1 MKQKRKIL
9 LCALSFIAVA
19 LFSCG
24 IAFLPLDAFSPSNEN
39 QEETTE
45 ARDFSVTVS
54 MGTMTLSSDFLGYG
68 GNTNA
73 DYTYT
78 TSTGYRITVQ
88 GPRLKLHIHA
98 GRTINK
104 PARNITLTSYQS
116 SYSANFSES
125 GILNNSK
132 YQICWEIAGNSSYY
146 NYAFDEPSISIDPQ
160 GSVTSDHYSCSLPL
174 DHWVTYNTGDNGDSS
189 CSVSWFA
196 PAQSVITRFV
206 IIRDGQ
212 QVDTLTR
219 TDYYRE
225 LTDHPS
231 YPTYTGYTLQGV
243 YNGTTTSSSK
253 VYNTTERVV
262 SNGGTY
268 YVIYTRNSYYVDV
281 NNYFNGTN
289 DGAVNLGFSFN
300 VRINNVATGGDMSDY
315 YTQQPYQTKFEV
327 YDIRINAGYHLDHY
341 TISVSG
347 IEQSGSSA
355 SNIIITTPAQAVTIS
370 LYFVPNTYS
379 VRFNPNGGSGS
390 AVTQTGFNYGQSTA
404 LRANTF
410 TREYYTFLGWSTSP
424 TATSATFTDGQ
435 AVSTLTTT
443 NGSIVDLYAVWLQ
456 TSFTLTIDPNGG
468 TWNGSTNSQSFIQED
483 GTSQDIAVPTRYG
496 YNFAGWA
503 ISGGD
508 GSLSTFGN
516 IYSRSTDPFFI
527 SSNNNVDVYN
537 NAKDGSVTHTLISS
551 TSAGLDDWISGGR
564 VLRVRYTGSCVWGNG
579 LYQSIS
585 TGANK
590 IFYTVIYAKV
600 PVGYTLEPAYNA
612 SGTGATRTWMTSNQ
626 GTGNWQT
633 YVMRWNCGSSGTFS
647 DVGYWYLSGPSASSS
662 NPVDLDIA
670 YLCSF
675 DATGLSVSGVATNS
689 TTYTYGSSN
698 VTLLALW
705 EDTWINH
712 TTPFSGSGTEEDPYI
727 IASAENL
734 AYLSEQVYDGFSKF
748 YNKYFK
754 QTANIDL
761 MQYNWQPI
769 GVEINRSNSNVYCYF
784 GGSYDGNGYTISNL
798 HTPYGTTGA
807 YCYQGLFGLTY
818 TYTDSSSTIKN
829 ITMKNVDIRGN
840 AYVGGIVGLWISS
853 TGTIQLDNCSVDGN
867 VYGDVGVGG
876 VVGEASSREIGNI
889 IMSDCLSNTSVSASG
904 NNVGGLVGNTSRMN
918 TGSLRIE
925 NSVNNGSVISTT
937 SSYVGG
943 VVGSVSSG
951 TTVDACINNGSVSGR
966 EFVGGIAGS
975 VAWSGA
981 TVRNSTNN
989 GAVTGTLGSIGGIA
1003 GMGLSYA
1010 LIEGNTNYGDVI
1022 ATGAYYVGG
1031 IVGSL
1036 SNDSSA
1042 SSFNY
1047 TINKNANYGTVQG
1060 KNDVGGIVGSSRAN
1074 ATISNNHNLG
1084 NVSTSN
1090 SADSAAGIAGYFN
1103 SGTMT
1108 GNTTRGNVTGT
1119 RYVGGLVGYLQ
1130 SGTFNSNQVEGVISG
1145 TNNVGGITG
1154 YVAAASSFENIGV
1167 NARVEMSNLPNSNG
1181 LIGQGSNLEITNCY
1195 FIGEFVDHSGNA
1207 QTMSGFVSAG
1217 STNMVTDSYFIANGR
1232 KVMQNTN
1239 NFEDW
1244 TIIPNLNDGNPI
1256 QKELYHL
1263 AGIGGDDELLDAWVK
1278 TNNILTDSSFE
1289 YGDWSAQMGTSGLST
1304 EHARSG
1310 QHSWK
1315 MTEEGAS
1322 YGETYSRT
1330 ITAYEIDPTHI
1341 YFVRLYAYQ
1350 EVQHGGIQAYWQD
1363 KEPSIGS
1370 ATLGT
1375 AGQWNM
1381 YGWRFDRVGFSGS
1394 QLFRIDFE
1402 HYNQAGELWVDDVL
1416 LVDLTE
1422 MYGAGNEPS
1431 QEECMR
1437 LFA

>member
-78 TSTGYRITVQ
+78 TETGYRITVQ

-98 GRTINK
+98 GRTINT

-116 SYSANFSES
+116 SYSDNFSES

-262 SNGGTY
+262 SDGGTY

-281 NNYFNGTN
+281 NNYFNGSN

-300 VRINNVATGGDMSDY
+300 VRINNVATGGDIQDY

-435 AVSTLTTT
+435 SVSTLTTT
-443 NGSIVDLYAVWLQ
+443 NGGIVDLYAVWVQ
-456 TSFTLTIDPNGG
+456 TSFALTIDPNGG

-579 LYQSIS
+579 LVQSIS
-585 TGANK
+585 TSANK
-590 IFYTVIYAKV
+590 VFYTMIYAKV

-612 SGTGATRTWMTSNQ
+612 SGDGATRTWMTSNQ

-889 IMSDCLSNTSVSASG
+889 IMSDCLSNASVSASG
-904 NNVGGLVGNTSRMN
+904 NSVGGLVGSAKVLS
-918 TGSLRIE
+918 TGSIRIE

-1090 SADSAAGIAGYFN
+1090 SADSAAGISGYFN

-1315 MTEEGAS
+1315 IIGES
-1322 YGETYSRT
+1322 SRGETFNRT
-1330 ITAYEIDPTHI
+1330 VTTYEIDSTHI
-1341 YFVRLYAYQ
+1341 YFVRMYAYQ
-1350 EVQHGGIQAYWQD
+1350 EVHVGEIQAYWKD
-1363 KEPSIGS
+1363 SDPAVGN

-1394 QLFRIDFE
+1394 HPFRIDFDN
-1402 HYNQAGELWVDDVL
+1402 HNQVGELWVDDVL
-1416 LVDLTE
+1416 LIDLTE